1 MIPNIFHFC
10 YGLSEDFGGKP
21 YSLVHYLA
29 VKSAKEVNKPDEIFF
44 YYAFEPE
51 GKWWNETKKIVT
63 AVKVNPPEEIFG
75 NKLIHVAH
83 KADIL
88 RLNVL
93 LESGGIYLDLDTIC
107 KKPFRPL
114 LNNKFVIGRQG
125 KWRKMGLCN
134 AVMMSEKG
142 SGFVKIWI
150 DEYKTFRSKGKDKYW
165 AEHSVK
171 IPMLLFKKHP
181 ELLHVEPFDSFH
193 FPLYYSS
200 GLKKLFEL
208 NKNYPNAFCHH
219 LWEGGS
225 WDNYLKNLTIED
237 IRYKDTTYN
246 IIARNFI

>member
-29 VKSAKEVNKPDEIFF
+29 VKSAYELNKPDEIFL
-44 YYAFEPE
+44 YYTFEPSGE
-51 GKWWNETKKIVT
+51 WWERTKEIVSLVRVV
-63 AVKVNPPEEIFG
+63 APDNIFG

-93 LESGGIYLDLDTIC
+93 IEKGGIYLDLDTIC
-107 KKPFRPL
+107 CKPFTDL

-125 KWRKMGLCN
+125 RWRRMGLCN
-134 AVMMSEKG
+134 AVIMSEKK
-142 SGFVKIWI
+142 SEFVQIWYN
-150 DEYKTFRSKGKDKYW
+150 EYKSFRSKGKDKYW

-171 IPMLLFKKHP
+171 VPLNIAKTYPD
-181 ELLHVEPFDSFH
+181 LLHIEKYDSFH
-193 FPLYYSS
+193 YPLYYPLS
-200 GLKKLFEL
+200 LKNLFVH
-208 NKNYPNAFCHH
+208 NKKYPHAYCHH

-225 WDNYLKNLTIED
+225 WEKYLKNLTFNYIYE
-237 IRYKDTTYN
+237 KDTTYN
-246 IIARNFI
+246 IIARQYL